1 MSSTGPLSSNA
12 TQKIDADTNNIAP
25 SLGFYVDVDGVLSF
39 RARGDAALRTFAFK
53 AGVPHPIDLLQ
64 VDITGST
71 TIAEV
76 LILRRGAKLS

>member
-12 TQKIDADTNNIAP
+12 TQKITANTNDIAP
-25 SLGFYVDVDGVLSF
+25 SLGFYLNQDSTLSF
-39 RARGDAALRTFAFK
+39 RARGDDALRTFALK
-53 AGVPHPIDLLQ
+53 AGEHAIDLVQ

-71 TIAEV
+71 VGTEV